1 MELVIT
7 GYTKSSFSLVSVRHN
22 NEEELVF
29 NAKGYSNAKPGAMKE
44 DETSATGQRVSLF
57 DEINEFI
64 SRLPKADQEKIYQSY
79 QRIDSTFSEFGKT
92 TSANVAGV
100 EQISNSRML
109 SDLLADA
116 IKEIY
121 DIVLFEDL
129 REYVITNRKLK
140 IPPDLMD
147 SYTTSDKVTPRY
159 MQRTYLRDEYIDLVS
174 VALGLRLMIPVW
186 GSFLPI
192 SGKEDRISMKEL
204 NAYHLLAKSKIYRAT
219 GVISPTSRW
228 FGERLT
234 EDETNLTVFSRL
246 ETYLAANLK
255 EEEYELAVSF
265 KHLSSE
271 EVPEY
276 LMAQGLV
283 RKAAVAP
290 LSVEYGEQ
298 HMMKI
303 IFNYCC
309 SNNNRKPTVFGGNI
323 KQKVDVETAL
333 DDNSSVLCVYKMKE
347 QVSAGDL
354 MICQKY
360 VMRYLNAA
368 RTIEPN
374 LSDERIEA
382 CVKSAM
388 SIDRFIPTESQTTLC
403 VWIMSTVIAGCV
415 VEIYD
420 RKEPL
425 LVSMAIAQ
433 AVLWEWD
440 LPQLAILLTARKIPL
455 GEGEQLS
462 FVPRTPVSDPNQ
474 ALLGVVNPYEY
485 TDNRGSDI
493 TMSPNTAIRGIE
505 RVSQEFFKSEWE
517 PRCCKELA
525 ASYYRSDKTRRVEVS
540 PDFRD
545 QVAQLLIKLS
555 EFSR

>member
-1 MELVIT
+1 MELVIS
-7 GYTKSSFSLVSVRHN
+7 GYTKASFSLVSVKHKD
-22 NEEELVF
+22 EDELVF
-29 NAKGYSNAKPGAMKE
+29 SAKGYSNAKPGAMKE

-57 DEINEFI
+57 DEINEFV
-64 SRLPKADQEKIYQSY
+64 SRLSKEDQEKLYQY
-79 QRIDSTFSEFGKT
+79 YCRIDNIFTEFGKT
-92 TSANVAGV
+92 TAETVATA
-100 EQISNSRML
+100 ETISNSRML
-109 SDLLADA
+109 NELLSDA
-116 IKEIY
+116 IKDIY

-129 REYVITNRKLK
+129 REYVVTNRKLK

-147 SYTTSDKVTPRY
+147 SYATSDKVTPRY
-159 MQRTYLRDEYIDLVS
+159 MQRTYLRNEYIDLVS

-186 GSFLPI
+186 GRFLPI
-192 SGKEDRISMKEL
+192 SGKEDRVSMKEL
-204 NAYHLLAKSKIYRAT
+204 HAYQLLSKSKIYKAT
-219 GVISPTSRW
+219 GVISPASRW
-228 FGERLT
+228 FGEILDG
-234 EDETNLTVFSRL
+234 EEPNLTVFSRL

-323 KQKVDVETAL
+323 KQKVDVETQL

-374 LSDERIEA
+374 LSEERIEA
-382 CVKSAM
+382 CVKATLA
-388 SIDRFIPTESQTTLC
+388 IDRFIPTESQTTLC
-403 VWIMSTVIAGCV
+403 VWIMSTVIAGCI

-440 LPQLAILLTARKIPL
+440 LPQLAILLTAKKIPL
-455 GEGEQLS
+455 AEGEILGH
-462 FVPRTPVSDPNQ
+462 VPRTPVSDTNQ

-485 TDNRGSDI
+485 TDNRGNEVA
-493 TMSPNTAIRGIE
+493 MSSNTAMRGIE
-505 RVSQEFFKSEWE
+505 RISQEFFKSEWE

-545 QVAQLLIKLS
+545 QAAQLLVKLN
-555 EFSR
+555 EFNR